1 MKKNLLIIAMF
12 VMASTVTINCSKKSN
27 DAGDCIELSNKVDQ
41 ASLTYSTFPT
51 TANCLAYK
59 TAVNNFIACPYV
71 TSTQKATLQQA
82 LSLLTC

>member
-12 VMASTVTINCSKKSN
+12 VLASTVTINCSKSKV
-27 DAGDCIELSNKVDQ
+27 AGDCIELSNKVDQ
-41 ASLTYSTFPT
+41 ASLTYSTNPS

-59 TAVNNFIACPYV
+59 TAVNNFINCPYV
-71 TSTQKATLQQA
+71 TATEKATLQQY